1 MRPIPPTESITA
13 NDPEFTSGTAKP
25 VAFQP
30 VSNNRLL
37 PTLALV
43 MVAHALIIS
52 FLLVQFGWPFGAN
65 EDGKSNADPAAIIIP
80 VTLES
85 SETEEPEARERTT
98 ESLKEPR
105 ADTQTQA
112 DQKSENTTPQS
123 TQPTLNDSTQ
133 HSRQTTP
140 ETQAK
145 EITIEGDIPQ
155 ISKPSQPENNNSKH
169 SNANAKTSTRTSSN
183 TNNTSTSTKANPAP
197 KPVHLNDSKSG
208 ESGRPSDNEAN
219 LPLIAAQV
227 DPNYLHRPN
236 PVYPSLSRQRRE
248 EGTVLLRVS
257 LDAQGIVRDIAI
269 ERSSLFNRLDQAA
282 LEAVRQWRFIPARR
296 GSATLPSS
304 VIVPIEFKHQ

>member
-1 MRPIPPTESITA
+1 MRPIPPTEPITA
-13 NDPEFTSGTAKP
+13 DDPDFMSETAKP

-43 MVAHALIIS
+43 MAAHVLIIS
-52 FLLVQFGWPFGAN
+52 FLLVQFGWPFGAH
-65 EDGKSNADPAAIIIP
+65 EDGKSDTGPTAIIIP
-80 VTLES
+80 VTLEA
-85 SETEEPEARERTT
+85 SETEEAE
-98 ESLKEPR
+98 
-105 ADTQTQA
+105 A
-112 DQKSENTTPQS
+112 DQQSENTTTQS
-123 TQPTLNDSTQ
+123 TQPTNNDSTQ
-133 HSRQTTP
+133 DTLQTAP
-140 ETQAK
+140 DTQA
-145 EITIEGDIPQ
+145 EELTIKTIKAPVSEPL
-155 ISKPSQPENNNSKH
+155 KPSQPSQPESSNSNRPNTDASTSKSTNTNTSNSTKAKTTPTQVHLNNSKA
-169 SNANAKTSTRTSSN
+169 S
-183 TNNTSTSTKANPAP
+183 
-197 KPVHLNDSKSG
+197 
-208 ESGRPSDNEAN
+208 ESGRPADNQAN
-219 LPLIAAQV
+219 LPLIAAQI

-236 PVYPSLSRQRRE
+236 PVYPPLSRQRRE